1 MSFATLGTRRT
12 AATFVATLLL
22 GCGAIQPTLNYE
34 GFGAADPERD
44 QAMVQKLRET
54 EPPPVGSE
62 VVVLVDTIPEGINLD
77 DGAIKVEDGY
87 QHQLLGKFALL
98 PGAGGFVSAISFPD
112 YKDSWRKGYCYWQAP
127 LGWVT
132 LTLWTFLVP
141 LNYPCWGDA
150 SMEKKDAVAE
160 AKQVAK
166 AAGGDLVIMT
176 YAGAGLGGD
185 ANYVY
190 GAVGFILKVD
200 PRMKQGDIKTKPADG
215 PTKDI

>member
-1 MSFATLGTRRT
+1 MSSSPLRPTRAALAL
-12 AATFVATLLL
+12 AATFVL

-34 GFGAADPERD
+34 GFGQADPERD
-44 QAMVQKLRET
+44 EQIVTGIRENV
-54 EPPPVGSE
+54 PPPVGNE
-62 VVVLVDTIPEGINLD
+62 VVVLVDTLPEGISLD

-98 PGAGGFVSAISFPD
+98 PGNGGFVSAISFAD

-132 LTLWTFLVP
+132 LTLWNFLVP

-150 SMEKKDAVAE
+150 SMTKKDAVAE

-176 YAGAGLGGD
+176 YAGTGMTGD

-190 GAVGFILKVD
+190 GAVGFIVKVD
-200 PRMKQGDIKTKPADG
+200 PRMKEGDIKTKPADG
-215 PTKDI
+215 PSKDI